1 MNTNLLFVTELLPA
15 LRRRC
20 HAALCGKNVKFPN
33 GLVLS
38 NIMIDNVLDKGVFNK
53 EKAFVVYSEERT
65 EPLVGDFDDTFNVG
79 ASLLRGGTIRQASSD
94 AQVTV
99 YARELKVCYVL
110 GDTLMKS
117 FDDAAVQRQ
126 DFRYFRL
133 LSRNQ
138 AKAEEVDSWTVIY
151 KFRVQLQPSY
161 DD

>member
-1 MNTNLLFVTELLPA
+1 MSTELLFTMELLPA

-20 HAALCGKNVKFPN
+20 HAALCGGNVKFPD
-33 GLVLS
+33 GIVLS
-38 NIMIDNVLDKGVFNK
+38 NIMIDNILDKSVFNK
-53 EKAFVVYSEERT
+53 EKAFVVYSEEKT
-65 EPLVGDFDDTFNVG
+65 EPLVGEFDKSFG
-79 ASLLRGGTIRQASSD
+79 AAASLLRGGTIRQASSD

-117 FDDAAVQRQ
+117 FDDDARQRH

-133 LSRNQ
+133 LGRNQ

-151 KFRVQLQPSY
+151 KFRVQLQPS
-161 DD
+161 DC